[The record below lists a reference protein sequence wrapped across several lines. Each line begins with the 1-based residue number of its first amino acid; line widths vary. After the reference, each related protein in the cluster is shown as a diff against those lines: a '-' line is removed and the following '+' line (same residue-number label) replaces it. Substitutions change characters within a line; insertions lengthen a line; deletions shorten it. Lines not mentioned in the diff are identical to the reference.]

1 MEPLAIVHL
10 VNKKELFMKNFLIF
24 LLLVFSFVACSDD
37 SSESETILSYHYDTS
52 ISYNEKLLLLDSI
65 SNCLYDES
73 IIESIYKYDTIF
85 TKMKQGEKLL
95 FFSQVHS
102 FKDNIKSIGTRS
114 YGDTL
119 EIELIEKDKTPTAS
133 LYCPVWVY
141 SIINGEINAK
151 YIKTFTGVYPLGKK

>member
-1 MEPLAIVHL
+1 
-10 VNKKELFMKNFLIF
+10 
-24 LLLVFSFVACSDD
+24 
-37 SSESETILSYHYDTS
+37 
-52 ISYNEKLLLLDSI
+52 
-65 SNCLYDES
+65 
-73 IIESIYKYDTIF
+73 
-85 TKMKQGEKLL
+85 MKQGEKLL